1 MSIQYAVIIQFT
13 YSLLNCSHAQHN
25 YGQYNETFTTPHL
38 CASHTLIM
46 CGQGGFHL
54 AWAGI
59 SLLA

>member
-1 MSIQYAVIIQFT
+1 MFT
-13 YSLLNCSHAQHN
+13 YSLLIFSHAQHN
-25 YGQYNETFTTPHL
+25 YERYNETFTTPHL